1 MPSVGSNWPAKYHI
15 PPSLLT
21 RSKFFI
27 RPQLLIRLEPLPI
40 GRDIS
45 PTDRRYR
52 TSAYVVEGSALTAR
66 RQGIG

>member
-1 MPSVGSNWPAKYHI
+1 MPSVSSNWPSRYHI
-15 PPSLLT
+15 PPSLPT

-45 PTDRRYR
+45 PIDRRYR
-52 TSAYVVEGSALTAR
+52 TSAYVLDGFALIAR
-66 RQGIG
+66 RQDIG